1 MRITE
6 LRAGGFLKEEKR
18 VRLIGCIFSGKGG
31 HSFRSSVET
40 QKIRAGPGNSLDIF
54 SDIGQVWKPENS
66 GPFGLENATCG
77 NFPGKYLMT
86 LHKLKNCNILK

>member
-1 MRITE
+1 MKSR
-6 LRAGGFLKEEKR
+6 GFGRKKKR

-66 GPFGLENATCG
+66 GPFGYFGLENATCG